1 MDLVGVVM
9 LIFVKKE
16 ILERIKNFDFLI
28 QKTGMMG
35 TMGNKGS
42 CLMRFELND
51 TSIAF
56 SSGHFAAGQSSNSSR
71 IAELQDILTK
81 NFSIQRQKKFQEH
94 DVFFVFGDLNF
105 RLDLD
110 NNSVRRMIENKS
122 LETLIVY
129 DQFIKTRN
137 VNFSL
142 NCLEEGN
149 LTFNPTYK
157 YNFGSNE
164 YDSKAKRIPSWC
176 DRIFYKKGKLIKL
189 LYYNRCEYLYSDHKP
204 VYGLFEIKVL
214 KEDKEEKNKFA
225 QYLRRALT
233 FGFEVKKKLKGL
245 DAEVKQSEEGKSV
258 SVRGNFA
265 GAQQQ
270 QQQQINHAKVKIGMN
285 SSNFINS
292 NGNNNKSEANMNLL
306 NPKRNTTANMHVNL
320 IDLDKMSLNNN
331 NKNINL
337 IDLKTEKNHGKEDN
351 LLNFL
356 KLRKFI
362 FNLNK

>member
-1 MDLVGVVM
+1 M

-16 ILERIKNFDFLI
+16 IIEKIKNFDFLI

-42 CLMRFELND
+42 CLMRFELHD

-71 IAELQDILTK
+71 IAELLDILCK
-81 NFSIQRQKKFQEH
+81 NFTIQRQKKFQEH
-94 DVFFVFGDLNF
+94 DIFFLFGDLNF

-122 LETLIVY
+122 LDTLVVY

-157 YNFGSNE
+157 YGFGTNE

-176 DRIFYKKGKLIKL
+176 DRIFYKKSKLIKL
-189 LYYNRCEYLYSDHKP
+189 ICYNRSEYLYSDHKP
-204 VYGLFEIKVL
+204 VYGLFEVKVL
-214 KEDKEEKNKFA
+214 KEEKEEKNKIA

-233 FGFEVKKKLKGL
+233 FGFDIKQKLKIF
-245 DAEVKQSEEGKSV
+245 DAKEEEGKGF
-258 SVRGNFA
+258 RGNIS
-265 GAQQQ
+265 QQQ
-270 QQQQINHAKVKIGMN
+270 RIQQQNVNVGNNPRNGVN
-285 SSNFINS
+285 SNNTNFIPNNNVS
-292 NGNNNKSEANMNLL
+292 NKSTSINIGNNNQKPTGTNIGFVSQ
-306 NPKRNTTANMHVNL
+306 
-320 IDLDKMSLNNN
+320 NNISGSY
-331 NKNINL
+331 KKIYSIVFL
-337 IDLKTEKNHGKEDN
+337 TE
-351 LLNFL
+351 
-356 KLRKFI
+356 
-362 FNLNK
+362 